1 MGVAWSEPVSRDV
14 AGSREFYT
22 ELLGRTAAEIPGAN
36 GSYTLFREDGEEV
49 AGPMAPPDAAVP
61 APMRFTYL
69 AVADVDASVARVGAL
84 GGKALRAPFDVPNVG
99 RIAVVADPG
108 GAAVGLYRAAGAG

>member
-1 MGVAWSEPVSRDV
+1 MGVAWSELVSRDT

-22 ELLGRTAAEIPGAN
+22 ELLGWTADEVPGAN
-36 GSYTLFREDGEEV
+36 GPYTLFREDGEAV
-49 AGPMAPPDAAVP
+49 AGLMAPPGAEVP
-61 APMRFTYL
+61 APMWFTYL

-84 GGKALRAPFDVPNVG
+84 GGKVLRAPFDVPNVG

-108 GAAVGLYRAAGAG
+108 GAAVGLYQAAGAG